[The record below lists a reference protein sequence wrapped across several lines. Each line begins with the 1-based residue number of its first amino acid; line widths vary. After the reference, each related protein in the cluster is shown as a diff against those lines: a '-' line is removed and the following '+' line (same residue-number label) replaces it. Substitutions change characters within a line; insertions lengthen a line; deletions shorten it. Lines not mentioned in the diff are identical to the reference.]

1 VSVSEDVGTLQE
13 GFTPVELAEVEI
25 SGPLPALAPS
35 PSGRSRNVW
44 VLVRLATEPLGYLE
58 LTVDDT
64 GMASAE
70 LGRRVLDR
78 FGAQVDERLIAAGLP
93 VATGLAH
100 EGLGLDPGSMPQVQ
114 TREKA
119 LTNAPLFSVVISTRD
134 RGPQLA
140 GCLRKLAGQRYPN
153 FEVVVVDNAPT
164 TDEVEAVVAGAEL
177 GCRYVRED
185 RPGLSRARNA
195 GVTAA
200 RGDLI
205 AFLDDDEEAD
215 PYWLAEL
222 LRAFRSGV
230 GIGCVSGMILPAAL
244 DTQAQEWFE
253 QLGGHS
259 KGRGFIPAVFSAR
272 GGQSPLYPLPPF
284 GAGGNMAFRRE
295 ALSAIG
301 GFDEALGAGTCACG
315 AEDTYAFSRVLLRGY
330 RMAYQ
335 PSAFVRHHHYG
346 DLAGLSRQLRG
357 YGTGLTAYYV
367 ALIRR
372 DPKVFGAL
380 LALIPAALR
389 DVRGSDSL
397 TTATLRDFPPSLR
410 REQRV
415 GMLTGPFA
423 YVRSAR
429 AQARSGKQA
438 HG

>member
-1 VSVSEDVGTLQE
+1 VSVSEDVGVLHE
-13 GFTPVELAEVEI
+13 GFTPVELTEVEI
-25 SGPLPALAPS
+25 AGTLPGLDPS
-35 PSGRSRNVW
+35 PGGQSRSVR
-44 VLVRLATEPLGYLE
+44 VLVRLATEPLGNLE
-58 LTVDDT
+58 LKVDDA

-70 LGRRVLDR
+70 LGQQIFDR
-78 FGAQVDERLIAAGLP
+78 FRVQVDERLIAAGRP
-93 VATGLAH
+93 VATGLA
-100 EGLGLDPGSMPQVQ
+100 EQGLRLDPASLPHVQ
-114 TREKA
+114 TREMMLA
-119 LTNAPLFSVVISTRD
+119 DAPVFSVVISTRD
-134 RGPQLA
+134 RASQLA
-140 GCLRKLAGQRYPN
+140 RCLNRLAGQDYPD

-164 TDEVEAVVAGAEL
+164 TDEVRAVVKEAAL
-177 GCRYVRED
+177 DCRYVRED

-205 AFLDDDEEAD
+205 AFLDDDEAAD

-222 LRAFRSGV
+222 LRGFRLGDD
-230 GIGCVSGMILPAAL
+230 IGCVSGMILPAAL

-253 QLGGHS
+253 QFGGHS
-259 KGRGFIPAVFSAR
+259 KGRGFSPAVFSAR
-272 GGQSPLYPLPPF
+272 HGQSPLYPLPPF

-295 ALSAIG
+295 ALAAVG
-301 GFDEALGAGTCACG
+301 GFDEALGAGTAACG
-315 AEDTYAFSRVLLRGY
+315 AEDTYAFSRVLLAGY

-357 YGTGLTAYYV
+357 YGTGLTAYYA

-372 DPKVFGAL
+372 DPTVIGTL

-389 DVRGSDSL
+389 DLRGRDSL
-397 TTATLRDFPPSLR
+397 TTATMRDFPPSLR
-410 REQRV
+410 REQRM

-429 AQARSGKQA
+429 SRARPGKQTYR
-438 HG
+438 